1 MDKEETEAYL
11 AKIRKTI
18 AESKRMVEA
27 AKLRFAETDRMLEE
41 SGTSRE
47 EVTKMRFSTAQ
58 KEAVNA
64 ELARRGFAPLD
75 DFELPDLAIAA
86 AASPVVGAA
95 DIQEDMENRR
105 RKFGAMMKQFR
116 M

>member
-1 MDKEETEAYL
+1 MNRETEEYL

-18 AESKRMVEA
+18 AESKQMVES

-41 SGTSRE
+41 SGTTRE
-47 EVTKMRFSTAQ
+47 EVMKMRFSPEQ

-64 ELARRGFAPLD
+64 ELERRGFPPLEAD
-75 DFELPDLAIAA
+75 ELQDSAIAA
-86 AASPVVGAA
+86 ASSPVVGAA
-95 DIQEDMENRR
+95 DVQEDMENRR
-105 RKFGAMMKQFR
+105 RKFGAMMKPFR

>member
-1 MDKEETEAYL
+1 MNKETEEYL

-18 AESKRMVEA
+18 AESKQMVES

-41 SGTSRE
+41 SGTTRE
-47 EVTKMRFSTAQ
+47 EVMKMRFTPEQ

-64 ELARRGFAPLD
+64 ELERRGFTPLD
-75 DFELPDLAIAA
+75 DGESPYIEIAA
-86 AASPVVGAA
+86 ATSPVVGAA
-95 DIQEDMENRR
+95 DVQEDMENRR
-105 RKFGAMMKQFR
+105 RKFGAMMKPFR

>member
-1 MDKEETEAYL
+1 MNRETEEYL

-18 AESKRMVEA
+18 AESKRMVDSV
-27 AKLRFAETDRMLEE
+27 KLRFAETDRLLEE

-47 EVTKMRFSTAQ
+47 EVMKMRFTSEQ

-64 ELARRGFAPLD
+64 ELERRGFSPLED
-75 DFELPDLAIAA
+75 GDEA
-86 AASPVVGAA
+86 PVVSFSASAFGAS
-95 DIQEDMENRR
+95 DVSSDMENRR
-105 RKFGAMMKQFR
+105 RKFGAMMKVFR